1 MKVKLVLVGLVAV
14 IMCFLIYRY
23 FVNVAVTKNISLIT
37 DTTQIELFA
46 DTLRIRQKEKPIYSR
61 KFMLKNVGSRTLII
75 RTVNTSCNCTVA
87 KYDKE
92 PVAQGE
98 KATVLLEYKPNSM
111 GYFSKTADVMCN
123 VSDGFVRLE
132 ISGEVVKK

>member
-1 MKVKLVLVGLVAV
+1 MKTKLWLVGLLPV
-14 IMCFLIYRY
+14 IMCFLIVRY
-23 FVNVAVTKNISLIT
+23 FINVGVTKNISLTT
-37 DTTQIELFA
+37 DTTQIELFT
-46 DTLRIRQKEKPIYSR
+46 DTLRIRHQEKPIYSR
-61 KFMLKNVGSRTLII
+61 KFMLKNIGSKTLII

-98 KATVLLEYKPNSM
+98 KATVVLEYKPDAL

-132 ISGEVVKK
+132 ISGEVVEK

>member
-1 MKVKLVLVGLVAV
+1 MKIKLILVGLLTV
-14 IMCFLIYRY
+14 IMCFLIYKY
-23 FVNVAVTKNISLIT
+23 FVNVGVTKNISVTT
-37 DTTQIELFA
+37 DITQIELFA
-46 DTLRIRQKEKPIYSR
+46 DTLRIRHQEKPIYSR
-61 KFMLKNVGSRTLII
+61 IFMLKNVGSKTLII
-75 RTVNTSCNCTVA
+75 RNVNTSCNCTVA
-87 KYDKE
+87 KYDKK

-132 ISGEVVKK
+132 ISGEVVE

>member
-23 FVNVAVTKNISLIT
+23 FVNVVVTKNISLIT

-46 DTLRIRQKEKPIYSR
+46 DTLRIRQQEKPIYSR

-132 ISGEVVKK
+132 ISGEVVEK

>member
-23 FVNVAVTKNISLIT
+23 FVNVEVTKNISLIT